1 MSFNKQVFFG
11 TIKPLFGGRF
21 EQAQVNG
28 INAILDE
35 WLAKWFDMTPP
46 TQFAYVLATPW
57 WETGKKMVPVEEH
70 GNRAYFMHM
79 YDKTGAR
86 PHVAAALGNTEAGDG
101 DKFHGRG
108 LPQVT
113 GRANA
118 RKATERMR
126 ALGYIDS
133 TVDFEVN
140 PELLLDDKYAVPI
153 LFISMEEGWFTGRS
167 LDKDIDPQVDGDEFA
182 DYLKSRDIING
193 KDHAREIAN
202 ASSVFLKAIM
212 AAMRAES

>member
-1 MSFNKQVFFG
+1 MNFNRNVFFD
-11 TIKPLFGGRF
+11 TIKPLFGGHF
-21 EQAQVNG
+21 TQEQVKG
-28 INAILDE
+28 ITAILDE
-35 WLAKWFDMTPP
+35 WMARWFDKTPP

-57 WETGKKMVPVEEH
+57 WETGRKMVAIEEH

-86 PHVAAALGNTEAGDG
+86 PHVAAVLGNTEVGDG
-101 DKFHGRG
+101 DKFHGYG

-118 RKATERMR
+118 RKATKRMR
-126 ALGYIDS
+126 ELGYIDD
-133 TVDFEVN
+133 TVDFERD
-140 PELLLDDKYAVPI
+140 PKLMLDEKYAVPI

-167 LDKDIDPQVDGDEFA
+167 LDKDIDPKVDGDEFA
-182 DYLKSRDIING
+182 DYLKGRDIING

-202 ASSVFLKAIM
+202 AASVFLKAII